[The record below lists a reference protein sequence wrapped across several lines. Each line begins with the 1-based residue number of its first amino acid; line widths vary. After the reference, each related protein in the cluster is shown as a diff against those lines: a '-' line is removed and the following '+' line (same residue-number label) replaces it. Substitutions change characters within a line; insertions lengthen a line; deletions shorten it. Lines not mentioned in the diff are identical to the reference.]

1 MSESLTEQ
9 LVTAN
14 RILADLGILRGF
26 GHVSVREPGSDEML
40 ISRSRSPGLV
50 TEDDVIRMA
59 LDGTVLDDED
69 ARPYKETV
77 VHRAIYRHRDDVNAV
92 VHHHAHEIMPFTV
105 SDVDIVPAYQ
115 NGALFADGVPTF
127 SDYDDRYGQLVVGEA
142 EGERMAENLGDCR
155 AQLLEGHGSNV
166 VGSNVKEAVIATR
179 CFVMNARY
187 QFQAEQLGGLS
198 YGERTDESM
207 RSQVEDILLADIAV
221 DRLWEYLSTSAW
233 GN

>member
-1 MSESLTEQ
+1 MSETLKSQ

-14 RILADLGILRGF
+14 RILAELGILRGF

-40 ISRSRSPGLV
+40 ISCSRSPELV
-50 TEDDVIRMA
+50 SEGDVMRMA

-77 VHRAIYRHRDDVNAV
+77 VHRAIYRQREDVDAV

-105 SDVDIVPAYQ
+105 SDVEIRPAYQ

-127 SDYDDRYGQLVVGEA
+127 SDYDDEFGQLVVGEA
-142 EGERMAENLGDCR
+142 EGDRMAENLGDRR
-155 AQLLEGHGSNV
+155 AQLLEGHGANV

-198 YGERTDESM
+198 YAERSGESM

-221 DRLWEYLSTSAW
+221 DRLWEYLSTRAL